1 MFFVSCV
8 NDYFL
13 NKVEILEIPENLDI
27 INETTDVKKLIIKF
41 SSHPK
46 KNKGNI

>member
-1 MFFVSCV
+1 MFSDSGV

-27 INETTDVKKLIIKF
+27 INDTTDVKELIIKF

-46 KNKGNI
+46 KDKGKI